1 MIATPSPAISPSP
14 AGPPAAG
21 PPKLLDQVRAA
32 ARSRRYGAPTEEIFV
47 GWVRRFILFHDKRHP
62 GQMAEPE
69 VARFLSHLAVEDRV
83 SPSAQTQARAAL
95 VFLYRHVLDRPLGR
109 LDDVVRAKRPDQTR
123 PDHATRRAPDRE
135 ELLTAR
141 SAHRG

>member
-62 GQMAEPE
+62 GNWRNP
-69 VARFLSHLAVEDRV
+69 R
-83 SPSAQTQARAAL
+83 SPASCRTWPPKSGCRLRSQSQARAAL
-95 VFLYRHVLDRPLGR
+95 VFLYRYVLQRPLGP
-109 LDDVVRAKRPDQTR
+109 LDGVVRAQRPVSVSVARRSR
-123 PDHATRRAPDRE
+123 PGNRQANGA
-135 ELLTAR
+135 A
-141 SAHRG
+141 

>member
-1 MIATPSPAISPSP
+1 MIATPSPAVSPSP
-14 AGPPAAG
+14 ADSAAAG

-62 GQMAEPE
+62 DQLGETE

-83 SPSAQTQARAAL
+83 SPSIQSQARAAI
-95 VFLYRHVLDRPLGR
+95 VFLYRYVLRRPLGP
-109 LDDVVRAKRPDQTR
+109 LDGVVRAQRPVSVSVARRSR
-123 PDHATRRAPDRE
+123 PGNRQANGA
-135 ELLTAR
+135 A
-141 SAHRG
+141 

>member
-1 MIATPSPAISPSP
+1 MIATPSPAVSPSP

-62 GQMAEPE
+62 DQLGEPE
-69 VARFLSHLAVEDRV
+69 VARFLSHLAAAERV
-83 SPSAQTQARAAL
+83 SPSIQSQARAAI
-95 VFLYRHVLDRPLGR
+95 VFLYRYVLQRPLGP
-109 LDDVVRAKRPDQTR
+109 LDGVVRANRPDPPVR
-123 PDHATRRAPDRE
+123 SDRRVRGEPV
-135 ELLTAR
+135 AR
-141 SAHRG
+141 IASA